1 MYTNTII
8 TALVLA
14 TTITATPTAVRQTSE
29 PAVNPFPITLG
40 WLAYSHGHEIVA
52 WTPTR
57 TTMGDACN
65 PNTNA
70 TRTAVVQADNSGFPS
85 NPLCGHEFAFEGVTG
100 LSLLCADTAENG
112 EAASQVT
119 AVATNGEQTH
129 QCVDLPLNIY
139 GTSCGVGSS
148 IWQNYACQ

>member
-8 TALVLA
+8 TALFLA
-14 TTITATPTAVRQTSE
+14 TTITATPAAVRQTSE

-70 TRTAVVQADNSGFPS
+70 TRTTVVQADNSGFPS
-85 NPLCGHEFAFEGVTG
+85 NPLCGHEFALEGVTG
-100 LSLLCADTAENG
+100 LSLLCADSAENG
-112 EAASQVT
+112 EAASQIT

>member
-1 MYTNTII
+1 MLANII
-8 TALVLA
+8 MSALALAATA
-14 TTITATPTAVRQTSE
+14 TATPIAERQTSE
-29 PAVNPFPITLG
+29 SDILPFPITLG
-40 WLAYSHGHEIVA
+40 WLAYSHGHSIVA

-70 TRTAVVQADNSGFPS
+70 TRTARIQSVNTNFPS
-85 NPLCGHEFAFEGVTG
+85 NPLCGHEFELEGVSG

-112 EAASQVT
+112 EAASEVT

-129 QCVDLPLNIY
+129 QCVDIPRNVY
-139 GTSCGVGSS
+139 PTSCGVGTS
-148 IWQNYACQ
+148 IWQNYVCQ